1 MGLVANGFRDSGGL
15 YLTFGATVSNNAY
28 ASTLVGNRCLSGPK
42 RNLTFGEGITT
53 ALAGVPDGYTH
64 PGSYLLPMKAGAMS
78 SHNNVTGAGDISD
91 ADAWAVRLAVA
102 ALTGTGGI
110 TASGGLI
117 VQLAAALVGSGTVTS
132 ANLQGFLAAVAALSG
147 SGGISDADLEGFGAL
162 LAALT
167 GSGTAGGSTAT
178 GIGELSADIVSYGD
192 LTVEGMRDAV
202 WNAIAAQYNDTGTM
216 GEKLNDAGSGS
227 NPWTEVIEDS
237 YTAAELLR
245 IITAALA
252 GELSGAAT
260 TTITIKGVDGTTDR
274 IIATVDA
281 DGNRSSLTLDGA

>member
-1 MGLVANGFRDSGGL
+1 MGLVANGFRDNGGL

-28 ASTLVGNRCLSGPK
+28 PSTHVDNRCLSGPK

-64 PGSYLLPMKAGAMS
+64 PGSYLLPMKAGALS
-78 SHNNVTGAGDISD
+78 SHNNVTGSGGITD
-91 ADAWAVRLAVA
+91 ADGWAVRLAVA

-110 TASGGLI
+110 TADGGLI
-117 VQLAAALVGSGTVTS
+117 VQLAAALVGTGTVTA
-132 ANLQGFLAAVAALSG
+132 ANLQAFLAAVADIGG
-147 SGGISDADLEGFGAL
+147 SGTISAADLEGFGAI

-167 GSGTAGGSTAT
+167 GSGTATGSTLT
-178 GIGELSADIVSYGD
+178 GVGELTADILSYGD

-202 WNAIAAQYNDTGTM
+202 WNAVAASYNDVGTM
-216 GEKLNDAGSGS
+216 GEKMNDAGSGS

-245 IITAALA
+245 IIAAALA

-260 TTITIKGVDGTTDR
+260 TTITIQGLDGSTDR

>member
-1 MGLVANGFRDSGGL
+1 VGLVANGFRDDGGL
-15 YLTFGATVSNNAY
+15 YMTFGAAVSNNAY
-28 ASTLVGNRCLSGPK
+28 ASTHVGNRCRSGAK

-53 ALAGVPDGYTH
+53 TLAGVPDGYTH
-64 PGSYLLPMKAGAMS
+64 PGSYLLPMKAGALS
-78 SHNNVTGAGDISD
+78 SHNNVTGSGGITD
-91 ADAWAVRLAVA
+91 ADGWAVRLAVA

-110 TASGGLI
+110 TADGGLI
-117 VQLAAALVGSGTVTS
+117 VQLAAALVGSGTVTA
-132 ANLQGFLAAVAALSG
+132 ANLQAFLAAVADISG
-147 SGGISDADLEGFGAL
+147 SGTISSADLEGFGAI

-167 GSGTAGGSTAT
+167 GSGTATGSILT
-178 GIGELSADIVSYGD
+178 GVGELTADILSYGD

-202 WNAIAAQYNDTGTM
+202 WNAVAASYNDVGTM
-216 GEKLNDAGSGS
+216 GEKMNDAGSGS